1 MEKCNV
7 LLSYNHPCFPGVR
20 KRWNK
25 IFVYDQLM
33 YDNEVSVL
41 QLQRLQADYLDVASA
56 LLFEVL
62 VFCQEVRSVISSI
75 DRFG

>member
-1 MEKCNV
+1 
-7 LLSYNHPCFPGVR
+7 
-20 KRWNK
+20 
-25 IFVYDQLM
+25 M

-75 DRFG
+75 